1 MKIDSKLVDK
11 LAKLSHLEFDKK
23 EKEQMT
29 SDLNK
34 IVELVNK
41 LEELDTNKVDP
52 LVYLNTETNVL
63 REDKVGEHLSKED
76 ALKNGPDKDSD
87 YFKVPTVL
95 KK

>member
-11 LAKLSHLEFDKK
+11 LAQLSQLEFD
-23 EKEQMT
+23 EKGKTQMT

-34 IVELVNK
+34 ILALVNK
-41 LEELDTNKVDP
+41 LEELDTENVEP

-63 REDKVGEHLSKED
+63 SEDQVGQHLSKND

>member
-11 LAKLSHLEFDKK
+11 LAQLSQLDFD
-23 EKEQMT
+23 EKGKTQMT

-34 IVELVNK
+34 ILALVNK
-41 LEELDTNKVDP
+41 LEELDTENVEP
-52 LVYLNTETNVL
+52 LVYLNTENNVL
-63 REDKVGEHLSKED
+63 REDQVGQHLSKND

>member
-11 LAKLSHLEFDKK
+11 LAQLSQLDFD
-23 EKEQMT
+23 EKGKTQMT

-34 IVELVNK
+34 ILALVNK
-41 LEELDTNKVDP
+41 LEELDTANVEP
-52 LVYLNTETNVL
+52 LVYLNNETNVL
-63 REDKVGEHLSKED
+63 REDQVGQHLSKKD

>member
-11 LAKLSHLEFDKK
+11 LAKLSQLEFNERER
-23 EKEQMT
+23 EKMT
-29 SDLNK
+29 DDLNK
-34 IVELVNK
+34 IVAFINK
-41 LEELDTNKVDP
+41 LEEIDTEKVEP
-52 LVYLNTETNVL
+52 LVYLNTETNKL
-63 REDKVGEHLSKED
+63 REDNVGEHLSKED

>member
-11 LAKLSHLEFDKK
+11 LAQLSQLEFDKEDK
-23 EKEQMT
+23 ALMT

-34 IVELVNK
+34 ILALVNK
-41 LEELDTNKVDP
+41 LEELDTEKVEP
-52 LVYLNTETNVL
+52 LLYLNQETNVL
-63 REDKVGEHLSKED
+63 REDYVGEHVSKSD

>member
-11 LAKLSHLEFDKK
+11 LAQLSQLDFD
-23 EKEQMT
+23 EKGKTQMT

-34 IVELVNK
+34 ILALVNK
-41 LEELDTNKVDP
+41 LEELDTANVEP
-52 LVYLNTETNVL
+52 LVYLNNETNVL
-63 REDKVGEHLSKED
+63 REDQVGQHLSKND

>member
-11 LAKLSHLEFDKK
+11 LAQLSQLEFDKEDK
-23 EKEQMT
+23 ALMT

-34 IVELVNK
+34 ILALVNK
-41 LEELDTNKVDP
+41 LEELDTEKVEP
-52 LVYLNTETNVL
+52 LLYLNQETNVL
-63 REDKVGEHLSKED
+63 REDHVGEHVSKSD

>member
-11 LAKLSHLEFDKK
+11 LAQLSQLEFD
-23 EKEQMT
+23 EQGKTKMT

-34 IVELVNK
+34 ILALVNK
-41 LEELDTNKVDP
+41 LEELDTEKVEP
-52 LVYLNTETNVL
+52 LVYLNQETNVM
-63 REDKVGEHLSKED
+63 REDQVGEHVSKSD